1 MGTRGPAVTGPMGG
15 KLAPKSVLFTQ
26 RAVRPLCL
34 LPGGGDDKTWTPGTP
49 PLPGPQSG
57 GGGGYGPATVLQRST
72 GTTPF
77 ATNKT
82 RRDLK
87 WRRKGCSPSNSA
99 VSTVR
104 GGSPVE
110 ILDPNRAL
118 VGQGP
123 RGGGGRQLPTQTK
136 AKQWLR
142 WDAVN

>member
-1 MGTRGPAVTGPMGG
+1 MDTRNPP
-15 KLAPKSVLFTQ
+15 PP
-26 RAVRPLCL
+26 RASERR
-34 LPGGGDDKTWTPGTP
+34 
-49 PLPGPQSG
+49 

-72 GTTPF
+72 GTTPL

-123 RGGGGRQLPTQTK
+123 RGGGGDNCPHK
-136 AKQWLR
+136 EKQ
-142 WDAVN
+142 NSG